1 MVLNDI
7 LGIYKSDLKGVFK
20 RVTSILMILTLI
32 ILPSLYAWFNI
43 DAAWDPYGNTGSI
56 KVAVSNND
64 AGGTLDIIGKKYNA
78 GDMLIEQLENNDSLE
93 WCFVSEKD
101 ARNGVDAGNFYA
113 ALIIPEDFTECL
125 LSISNDEIIQSKIKY
140 LVNEKINPVTPIIT
154 KKGVET
160 IKYELRKKFV
170 SIVNEMIFKIVS
182 VVGNTAEQSEDKIDG
197 AVDTVHK
204 LNDLMPAIQEL
215 INKVDNSELTFN
227 EFEEKANQLFEKVGN
242 TNQTLGKDLEQLGSY
257 LNSINMTINQ
267 TTPFIKQALKS
278 GIAMAESYKALINSI
293 EINQSIEDIKKT
305 LIIVR
310 DGLIDFDTKLNS
322 IIKLLEGNNS
332 IEHLK
337 QIEQSVI
344 YISVILDG
352 TITKIDNGEAL
363 SADRLNDIKKA
374 VIKSCD
380 LIISLNDGG
389 GTLLNQID
397 SIFSDT
403 INICND
409 GTNLFKEIQEILNQV
424 SELKNMFNVGE
435 SLNGTNFENI
445 KTKFPIFKEKLADF
459 VKKFDKLNYEDK
471 KQKLA
476 ELLQIDLEDEST
488 FLSSPINIDKQILY
502 PIDNYG
508 SEITPFY
515 NSLGLWIGA
524 LLLVALTTCKAKNYK
539 KENLSARK
547 EYVGKYLFFIT
558 LGILQSLVMTLGEI
572 FILGVDSKHPF
583 LFVMFGV
590 LVSLV
595 FQTIVFTITS
605 CLGAIGKGLSL
616 VVLVLQVAASGGIY
630 PIQVNGYAFKGL
642 SPLLPFTYS
651 IGLYREAIGGITST
665 LLIKNILLLLLFMII
680 FLFLGIVFKTI
691 FGRPKN
697 LLEESFEESGL

>member
-1 MVLNDI
+1 M
-7 LGIYKSDLKGVFK
+7 G
-20 RVTSILMILTLI
+20 
-32 ILPSLYAWFNI
+32 
-43 DAAWDPYGNTGSI
+43 
-56 KVAVSNND
+56 
-64 AGGTLDIIGKKYNA
+64 
-78 GDMLIEQLENNDSLE
+78 
-93 WCFVSEKD
+93 
-101 ARNGVDAGNFYA
+101 
-113 ALIIPEDFTECL
+113 
-125 LSISNDEIIQSKIKY
+125 
-140 LVNEKINPVTPIIT
+140 
-154 KKGVET
+154 
-160 IKYELRKKFV
+160 
-170 SIVNEMIFKIVS
+170 
-182 VVGNTAEQSEDKIDG
+182 
-197 AVDTVHK
+197 
-204 LNDLMPAIQEL
+204 
-215 INKVDNSELTFN
+215 
-227 EFEEKANQLFEKVGN
+227 
-242 TNQTLGKDLEQLGSY
+242 
-257 LNSINMTINQ
+257 
-267 TTPFIKQALKS
+267 
-278 GIAMAESYKALINSI
+278 
-293 EINQSIEDIKKT
+293 
-305 LIIVR
+305 
-310 DGLIDFDTKLNS
+310 

-337 QIEQSVI
+337 QIEQSVM

-389 GTLLNQID
+389 GVLLNQID

-409 GTNLFKEIQEILNQV
+409 STNLFKEIQEILNQV

-445 KTKFPIFKEKLADF
+445 KTKFPIFKQKLADF

-471 KQKLA
+471 KQKLT
-476 ELLQIDLEDEST
+476 ELLRIDLEDEST

-539 KENLSARK
+539 KGNISARK

-605 CLGAIGKGLSL
+605 CLGALGKGLSL

-630 PIQVNGYAFKGL
+630 PIQVTGYAFEGL